1 MVWGEHDNRFKELNS
16 QLLKECSQ
24 MDWTSHAGHAVSGT
38 TDPAFENPAEPMWVD
53 EDDVMA
59 VTAQSSGQTLRQL
72 AGSGQHNLAR
82 VSSDPR
88 QAAALAASARL
99 VSAAN
104 SPNSSRAASPEALRA
119 GRNES
124 RLEADSGSRS
134 AAAAAAAGAEVAI
147 NPNADIASMGH
158 RDPSTEQAEDAMR
171 ALGSM
176 DFEQQAAAP
185 QSRQSAELSAEQ
197 QPLDVLSQ
205 VPHQQH
211 DDKMIPAPSSNE
223 PKDDPSSEARHTS
236 ELQHQ
241 VAPPQTQH
249 AQHAHREEGAYQAA
263 ASDHPMPE
271 VLLPPSQHPQ
281 AAAEQ
286 QLGDSSQMHT
296 AVDQEAAGR
305 QGDSSH
311 QQTAADQEAAGQQD
325 DYPLDADPDD
335 PAVQR
340 YRQAEA
346 AIAQLK
352 SEAGAL
358 AQQSALET
366 LSKILQ
372 VWVYTFE
379 STTANECQQPPGAD
393 QSMCSRASTVE
404 ETFSGYS

>member
-1 MVWGEHDNRFKELNS
+1 
-16 QLLKECSQ
+16 

-38 TDPAFENPAEPMWVD
+38 TEPAFENPAEPMWVD

-72 AGSGQHNLAR
+72 AGSGQHGIAR
-82 VSSDPR
+82 VASDPR
-88 QAAALAASARL
+88 RAAALAVSARL

-104 SPNSSRAASPEALRA
+104 SPNSSRAASPEPPRA
-119 GRNES
+119 GEIES
-124 RLEADSGSRS
+124 PLEADSGSRP
-134 AAAAAAAGAEVAI
+134 AAAAATVGAEVAI
-147 NPNADIASMGH
+147 DPDADIASMGH

-176 DFEQQAAAP
+176 DFEQQAAAM
-185 QSRQSAELSAEQ
+185 QSKRSAASNLTPKSSAEQ
-197 QPLDVLSQ
+197 QPPDVLGE

-211 DDKMIPAPSSNE
+211 DETKGAPSSGAR
-223 PKDDPSSEARHTS
+223 PSSES
-236 ELQHQ
+236 QHQ
-241 VAPPQTQH
+241 VALPQTQH
-249 AQHAHREEGAYQAA
+249 AQQEAGANQAA

-271 VLLPPSQHPQ
+271 ALLSPPQHSQ
-281 AAAEQ
+281 AAGEQ
-286 QLGDSSQMHT
+286 QFESSLMHT
-296 AVDQEAAGR
+296 AVDQEAAGQ

-311 QQTAADQEAAGQQD
+311 QQTAGGEEAVGQQD
-325 DYPLDADPDD
+325 DYPMGADPDD

-340 YRQAEA
+340 FRQAEA

-372 VWVYTFE
+372 VWV
-379 STTANECQQPPGAD
+379 
-393 QSMCSRASTVE
+393 
-404 ETFSGYS
+404 

>member
-1 MVWGEHDNRFKELNS
+1 MVWSEHDNRFKELNS

-38 TDPAFENPAEPMWVD
+38 TEPSFENPAEPTWVD

-72 AGSGQHNLAR
+72 AGSGQHDLAR

-88 QAAALAASARL
+88 RAAAMAASARL
-99 VSAAN
+99 GSAAN

-119 GRNES
+119 GGHES
-124 RLEADSGSRS
+124 PVEADSGSRS
-134 AAAAAAAGAEVAI
+134 AAAEVAI
-147 NPNADIASMGH
+147 NPDADIASMGH

-176 DFEQQAAAP
+176 DFEQQAAAL
-185 QSRQSAELSAEQ
+185 QSQHSAASNLTPELSAVQ

-205 VPHQQH
+205 GPHQQH
-211 DDKMIPAPSSNE
+211 DDKMDTAASANE
-223 PKDDPSSEARHTS
+223 SKDDPSSDVRPSS
-236 ELQHQ
+236 ESQHQ
-241 VAPPQTQH
+241 GAPHQTQH
-249 AQHAHREEGAYQAA
+249 AQHAQQEEGAHQAA

-271 VLLPPSQHPQ
+271 ALLPPSQHPQ
-281 AAAEQ
+281 AGAEQ
-286 QLGDSSQMHT
+286 QLGDSSQIHT
-296 AVDQEAAGR
+296 AVDQEAAG
-305 QGDSSH
+305 DSSY
-311 QQTAADQEAAGQQD
+311 QQKAGGEEAVGQQD
-325 DYPLDADPDD
+325 DYPMHADPDD

-372 VWVYTFE
+372 VWV
-379 STTANECQQPPGAD
+379 
-393 QSMCSRASTVE
+393 
-404 ETFSGYS
+404 